1 MLTFLTRRLL
11 SSIPVVLAVLA
22 LCFLLVRIAPGS
34 PFATERA
41 LDPRTKAMLEEK

>member
-1 MLTFLTRRLL
+1 MFSLLTRRLI

-34 PFATERA
+34 PFAMERA
-41 LDPRTKAMLEEK
+41 LDPRTKAML